1 VFATGA
7 VASLALALTFA
18 LEEGWLTVALSLMVP
33 GIAWIAE
40 QRPLPALR
48 YLAAGMVTVVLL
60 RVGYE
65 PRIVEDVGT
74 TPIFNWLLY
83 GYGVPAAA
91 FWAAG
96 YLLRKRADDVPS
108 RTADAAAILFTV
120 LFALLQI
127 RHFMTN
133 GDVFAPTAALAEIGM
148 QVSVGIAL
156 TIGLERLRVR
166 SKSVVHDIGALG
178 VGALTLAA
186 AVLGPGIALNPF
198 VNTTA
203 VGGLFFNLILLGYGI
218 PAVLAAVLA
227 LEARHTRPLAY
238 RYVAATSA
246 IVLALLYLSL
256 QVRRLFHDSIIVA
269 SAPASDAEQYT
280 YSLVWLTFG
289 VALLAAG
296 LVLRSQPARLAS
308 AAVVALTIGKVF
320 LVDMAG
326 LTGIFRALSFIG
338 LGAVLVGIGW
348 LYQRLLFPA
357 RPAGA
362 AHE

>member
-1 VFATGA
+1 
-7 VASLALALTFA
+7 
-18 LEEGWLTVALSLMVP
+18 
-33 GIAWIAE
+33 
-40 QRPLPALR
+40 
-48 YLAAGMVTVVLL
+48 
-60 RVGYE
+60 
-65 PRIVEDVGT
+65 
-74 TPIFNWLLY
+74 
-83 GYGVPAAA
+83 
-91 FWAAG
+91 
-96 YLLRKRADDVPS
+96 
-108 RTADAAAILFTV
+108 
-120 LFALLQI
+120 
-127 RHFMTN
+127 
-133 GDVFAPTAALAEIGM
+133 
-148 QVSVGIAL
+148 
-156 TIGLERLRVR
+156 
-166 SKSVVHDIGALG
+166 
-178 VGALTLAA
+178 LAA

-198 VNTTA
+198 VNTTE

-246 IVLALLYLSL
+246 IVLALLYQSL

-280 YSLVWLTFG
+280 YSLVWLIFG

-362 AHE
+362 VHE